1 MLEIQAKFA
10 VNGGNSP
17 DDAGAQTLN
26 SGPSGSAT
34 VVGMTGELV
43 SSAFRGWMEQRLNRS
58 YVVTR
63 REDNSRQC
71 CNCVVLRRKCPYLVR
86 MLYL

>member
-26 SGPSGSAT
+26 SGSSGSAT
-34 VVGMTGELV
+34 VVGG
-43 SSAFRGWMEQRLNRS
+43 
-58 YVVTR
+58 
-63 REDNSRQC
+63 
-71 CNCVVLRRKCPYLVR
+71 
-86 MLYL
+86 